1 MRRVV
6 LLCLLLQS
14 YERDGWGEFP
24 TQISPDRREIR
35 PTADR
40 WAGRQAGAA
49 ELWQLTWSC
58 VTACWHLA
66 LSGVA
71 AFTCIAAAASA

>member
-6 LLCLLLQS
+6 LLFLLLQS

-40 WAGRQAGAA
+40 WAGRQ
-49 ELWQLTWSC
+49 QS
-58 VTACWHLA
+58 
-66 LSGVA
+66 SGG
-71 AFTCIAAAASA
+71 

>member
-1 MRRVV
+1 MVRSGFFWVQEVTEVVAVGRVV
-6 LLCLLLQS
+6 LLFLLLQS

-40 WAGRQAGAA
+40 WAGRQ
-49 ELWQLTWSC
+49 QSC
-58 VTACWHLA
+58 CN
-66 LSGVA
+66 
-71 AFTCIAAAASA
+71 CC